1 MTLIRKLAWVLFWV
15 SLCTT
20 FSSNSQDI
28 SVTGNLVNNSITDN
42 NVTTKWQNVGSWN
55 QGLPCW
61 KGGDPG
67 CTSQPYFNN
76 GSFNFSYGTT
86 NVSQAV
92 NISTALANSGTG
104 LQVNGFN
111 FGFTAKNGNGWDD
124 GRQDYL
130 IAYANFKNTAGTIV
144 QSYDYSNA
152 TNTKYNWTTFNF
164 SETFTTPYAVKNLST
179 ATYGFIGRDNNY
191 WMGPYG
197 PEIKDINFS
206 LKYSVAPPPPTPPTI
221 TTTTNTTTTIVPTT
235 TTTATPTVSSD
246 PTSAPV
252 TSVTVGGV
260 QLSSEGTVSVPD
272 SIPQVVKDAQ
282 PSAAT
287 TTTTQTTPPLTTAT
301 ASTESNKSKVNMTL
315 VMNTIKSV
323 QENVKTIERIAT
335 QNASKQLA
343 AQIANSQEQTSQAMA
358 STNAI
363 SSASS
368 QSSQAQPSSVP
379 QLIGG
384 GPAQSFST
392 IATTTQQV
400 QVAAYTPPKMQMAET
415 QTVAVITS
423 ELPKNGTGLSI
434 SFQNTNSSQQISYSL
449 LPQPVEQ
456 IIQKPVFFQSKQE
469 SRMNE
474 NELHVLQSN
483 NFANRTN
490 PINQVLEQRMIL
502 ESSTTEQ
509 KVETVKSNV
518 APNELAGGVD
528 IASIASLPKG
538 YDGYVNFTMKDV
550 SFYKVEDIYK
560 NQNTVDN
567 VRAMRQ
573 LSSDRLHQEMV
584 NQQYRN

>member
-15 SLCTT
+15 SSCTT

-42 NVTTKWQNVGSWN
+42 NVTTKWQNIGSWN

-67 CTSQPYFNN
+67 CTSSVYFNN

-92 NISTALANSGTG
+92 GVGIALANSGTG

-130 IAYANFKNTAGTIV
+130 VAYANFKNTAGAIV
-144 QSYDYSNA
+144 QSYDYSNV
-152 TNTKYNWTTFNF
+152 TNRQYNWTTFNF
-164 SETFTTPYAVKNLST
+164 SETFTTPYLVKDLST
-179 ATYGFIGRDNNY
+179 ATYGFIARDNNF
-191 WMGPYG
+191 WQGPYG
-197 PEIKDINFS
+197 PEINNVNFS
-206 LKYSVAPPPPTPPTI
+206 LKYSVAPPPPAPP
-221 TTTTNTTTTIVPTT
+221 TTTTSTTTPTVTTT

-252 TSVTVGGV
+252 TSVSVGGV
-260 QLSSEGTVSVPD
+260 QLSSEGTVSAPD
-272 SIPQVVKDAQ
+272 NIPQVVKDTQ
-282 PSAAT
+282 TSTAT
-287 TTTTQTTPPLTTAT
+287 TTTQASPSSTTAT
-301 ASTESNKSKVNMTL
+301 APTESNKNKVNMSL
-315 VMNTIKSV
+315 VMSTIKAV
-323 QENVKTIERIAT
+323 QENVKTTERTAT

-343 AQIANSQEQTSQAMA
+343 TQIANSQEQTSQAMS

-368 QSSQAQPSSVP
+368 QASQTQPSSGP
-379 QLIGG
+379 QTQLIGG
-384 GPAQSFST
+384 GPTQTSST
-392 IATTTQQV
+392 AVTTTQQM
-400 QVAAYTPPKMQMAET
+400 QVATYTPPKIQMAET
-415 QTVAVITS
+415 QTVAAVTS
-423 ELPKNGTGLSI
+423 EAPKNGTGLSV
-434 SFQNTNSSQQISYSL
+434 SFQNTNTQQQISYSL

-456 IIQKPVFFQSKQE
+456 IIQKPVFFQPKQE
-469 SRMNE
+469 SRLNE
-474 NELHVLQSN
+474 NELPVLQSN

-490 PINQVLEQRMIL
+490 PINQAIEQRIIL

-584 NQQYRN
+584 NQQYRK

>member
-1 MTLIRKLAWVLFWV
+1 MAWVLFWV
-15 SLCTT
+15 SSCTT

-42 NVTTKWQNVGSWN
+42 NVTTKWQNIGSWN

-67 CTSQPYFNN
+67 CTSSVYFNN

-92 NISTALANSGTG
+92 GVGIALANSGTG

-130 IAYANFKNTAGTIV
+130 VAYANFKNTAGAIV
-144 QSYDYSNA
+144 QSYDYSNV
-152 TNTKYNWTTFNF
+152 TNRQYNWTTFNF
-164 SETFTTPYAVKNLST
+164 SETFTTPYLVKDLST
-179 ATYGFIGRDNNY
+179 ATYGFIARDNNF
-191 WMGPYG
+191 WQGPYG
-197 PEIKDINFS
+197 PEINNVNFS
-206 LKYSVAPPPPTPPTI
+206 LKYSVAPPPPAPP
-221 TTTTNTTTTIVPTT
+221 TTTTSTTTPTVTTT

-252 TSVTVGGV
+252 TSVSVGGV
-260 QLSSEGTVSVPD
+260 QLSSEGTVSAPD
-272 SIPQVVKDAQ
+272 NIPQVVKDTQ
-282 PSAAT
+282 TSTAT
-287 TTTTQTTPPLTTAT
+287 TTTQASPSSTTAT
-301 ASTESNKSKVNMTL
+301 APTESNKNKVNMSL
-315 VMNTIKSV
+315 VMSTIKAV
-323 QENVKTIERIAT
+323 QENVKTTERTAT

-343 AQIANSQEQTSQAMA
+343 TQIANSQEQTSQAMS

-368 QSSQAQPSSVP
+368 QASQTQPSSGP
-379 QLIGG
+379 QTQLIGG
-384 GPAQSFST
+384 GPTQTSST
-392 IATTTQQV
+392 AVTTTQQM
-400 QVAAYTPPKMQMAET
+400 QVATYTPPKIQMAET
-415 QTVAVITS
+415 QTVAAVTS
-423 ELPKNGTGLSI
+423 EAPKNGTGLSV
-434 SFQNTNSSQQISYSL
+434 SFQNTNTQQQISYSL

-456 IIQKPVFFQSKQE
+456 IIQKPVFFQPKQE
-469 SRMNE
+469 SRLNE
-474 NELHVLQSN
+474 NELPVLQSN

-490 PINQVLEQRMIL
+490 PINQAIEQRIIL

-584 NQQYRN
+584 NQQYRK